1 MSNRIKEL
9 RSNSGLTLKQLSE
22 AVGIGKSTL
31 ASYESRGVVPRVD
44 KAKILADY
52 FNVSLAYVTGNDIDS
67 QKLTKNLDFLNSQTK
82 ILYDEYKKDTGKAQN
97 PTIKEL
103 KQYVNGNQERKI
115 NEDIKQL
122 NNISYNLNEINRK
135 KLIEYAKD
143 LSKLQ
148 NFEKEKEKAED
159 KK

>member
-9 RSNSGLTLKQLSE
+9 RCNSGLTLQQLSE

-52 FNVSLAYVTGNDIDS
+52 FNVSLAYVTGYDIDS
-67 QKLTKNLDFLNSQTK
+67 QKLTKSLDFLSSQTK
-82 ILYDEYKKDTGKAQN
+82 KYKKDTGKAQN
-97 PTIKEL
+97 PTIKEF
-103 KQYVNGNQERKI
+103 KQYVNDNQERKI

-148 NFEKEKEKAED
+148 NFEKEKAED